1 MQRHP
6 APPGHPAFTVTPLA
20 EGDLHAVAGL
30 TFPSYRPLLEKVTS
44 AEQAKE
50 QVIALVARSAGGPV
64 GLVMASYSL
73 LESISPAGKSTAPLN
88 ILSMMTTPLWRHC
101 GVASALM
108 KALAEEGKRLGLTC
122 MNVRYTTKIESLL
135 AFEHLLLSAGWC
147 APQPSM
153 QLSLF
158 KISDM
163 ASAPWLPKVT
173 APNPEYELF
182 PLTELR
188 DEERTRLMAGI
199 AAGDI
204 PEGLSPFADEEH
216 LVPELSFGFRKG
228 SDVVAWMT
236 LIRSPFVPDA
246 LCYRSLFVNP
256 KLRMA
261 NGFGPFL
268 AAHAFRHHLT
278 SPVKEER
285 PKGLFGT
292 SYTATKE
299 LNFVRKRLAPH
310 CCDLYESRTATL
322 PLLHE

>member
-1 MQRHP
+1 LQ
-6 APPGHPAFTVTPLA
+6 APVAAFSITPLT
-20 EGDLHAVAGL
+20 EGDLPTVLSL
-30 TFPSYRPLLEKVTS
+30 TFPSYRPLLEKVTA
-44 AEQAKE
+44 AEQTKE
-50 QVIALVARSAGGPV
+50 QIIAFVARSAGGPV

-73 LESISPAGKSTAPLN
+73 VERDLPADKKTSPLN
-88 ILSMMTTPLWRHC
+88 VLSIMTTPLWRHC

-108 KALAEEGKRLGLTC
+108 KALAEEARLLGRTSMTL
-122 MNVRYTTKIESLL
+122 RYTTKIESLL

-158 KISDM
+158 KLCDM
-163 ASAPWLPKVT
+163 ASAPWLSMVT
-173 APNPEYELF
+173 APPLEYELF
-182 PLTELR
+182 ALSELR
-188 DEERTRLMAGI
+188 DQERTGIMGGI
-199 AAGDI
+199 ATGDI
-204 PEGLSPFADEEH
+204 SEGLSPFADEEL
-216 LVPELSFGFRKG
+216 LVPELSFGLRKG

-256 KLRMA
+256 RLRMA

-268 AAHAFRHHLT
+268 AAHAFQRHLA
-278 SPVKEER
+278 SSILEER

-292 SYTATKE
+292 SYTATKQ
-299 LNFVRKRLAPH
+299 LNFVRKRVSPH
-310 CCDLYESRTATL
+310 CCDLYETRTATL